1 VRLEKIIQ
9 SLIKGPI
16 LTSETSSCFIVLV
29 IVKMDSNSIKVH
41 TLLDSGAS
49 ARFIEKDFVDHHKLP
64 LITKK
69 ILFP

>member
-1 VRLEKIIQ
+1 
-9 SLIKGPI
+9 
-16 LTSETSSCFIVLV
+16 
-29 IVKMDSNSIKVH
+29 MDSSSIKVH